1 MYFLLSFFVACCC
14 CCCCQ
19 YGRLRINDDL
29 LRAHDNELRSSQGDS
44 RPEFE
49 GSRGRYGG
57 GGGGGGGGRGRD
69 GDGSYRGKSKGGAS
83 GGRGGSDRRDARK
96 NMRNAA
102 HRAVPGFPV
111 SSAFWFFHLESWLNC
126 PFLSVFYVVSS
137 SPSLSFLPVLFLRM
151 RPCASYCMLC

>member
-1 MYFLLSFFVACCC
+1 MFHFFSRFFVAF
-14 CCCCQ
+14 CCQ

-29 LRAHDNELRSSQGDS
+29 VRAHDNELRSLQGDS

-49 GSRGRYGG
+49 GSRGRY

-69 GDGSYRGKSKGGAS
+69 GDGSYRGKSKGGAG
-83 GGRGGSDRRDARK
+83 GGRGGADRRDARK

-111 SSAFWFFHLESWLNC
+111 SSAFWFFHLGSWLNC
-126 PFLSVFYVVSS
+126 PFFVGLLWCLIITIILVFVYFCACALARFCCVS
-137 SPSLSFLPVLFLRM
+137 FV
-151 RPCASYCMLC
+151 